1 MPSPPSSAGL
11 HAVTSR
17 QCAWPA
23 NPDDEAAG
31 YAAEQRQWELEAR
44 RPELSPGASM
54 FDAEM
59 PLRLRAPTRHLGRR
73 LNATSVRGLHLRSWD
88 APRCTARV
96 IRAKWR
102 TFAW

>member
-44 RPELSPGASM
+44 RRELSPGGSM
-54 FDAEM
+54 FDAEIS
-59 PLRLRAPTRHLGRR
+59 PYGSGRR
-73 LNATSVRGLHLRSWD
+73 RGIWD
-88 APRCTARV
+88 DY
-96 IRAKWR
+96 
-102 TFAW
+102 